1 MAGPAENCRR
11 VSVRPGEPAGMRV
24 QGALCKDA
32 SSRPARKPE
41 GISGGNHEVAIFP
54 PGAGI
59 VKGAAIAPLTRSLA
73 FSVQRSD
80 TAEVNGSLSLK

>member
-1 MAGPAENCRR
+1 
-11 VSVRPGEPAGMRV
+11 
-24 QGALCKDA
+24 
-32 SSRPARKPE
+32 
-41 GISGGNHEVAIFP
+41 IFP

-80 TAEVNGSLSLK
+80 EHKVNGTFSRRKHIHYAPPTYVDTGALTVRHCATCRFIYI

>member
-1 MAGPAENCRR
+1 MLA
-11 VSVRPGEPAGMRV
+11 

-32 SSRPARKPE
+32 TSRPARKPE
-41 GISGGNHEVAIFP
+41 GISGGDHEVAIFP

-80 TAEVNGSLSLK
+80 EHEVNGTLSQREHVHYPANTC